1 MQNILVVD
9 DDIYIGDMLEETLSA
24 EGYGVLRA
32 YSGTEALFVLGNQKP
47 DLILLDLML
56 PGLSGEEL
64 LPKIKD
70 IPVIVVSA
78 KVDVSDKVALLMS
91 GACDY
96 VTKPFNISELLAR
109 ITVQLRKAQA
119 SANSDT
125 LKFSDLTLHCDTLT
139 AVIGAEEVRLTRTE
153 CAILKLRIEASVR
166 IIASARTAIIA
177 TIARTVTMRRTATIA
192 EIAIIAETA
201 IIAMIARMAMTRRI
215 AVTETS
221 AETTAAEI
229 IRTAEIRTVRT
240 QARRSDYAER
250 RAIPQ
255 LGRQG
260 RRAVFWLGRDA

>member
-119 SANSDT
+119 NANSDT

-153 CAILKLRIEASVR
+153 CAILKLLMQNPNSPVGRTTILDKISLDTPDCTERSLKQHISNMRKKLELVSGKNYIEAVYG
-166 IIASARTAIIA
+166 IGFK
-177 TIARTVTMRRTATIA
+177 MR
-192 EIAIIAETA
+192 
-201 IIAMIARMAMTRRI
+201 
-215 AVTETS
+215 
-221 AETTAAEI
+221 
-229 IRTAEIRTVRT
+229 
-240 QARRSDYAER
+240 
-250 RAIPQ
+250 
-255 LGRQG
+255 G
-260 RRAVFWLGRDA
+260 